1 MEKKRLGLESFFYR
15 MRKKLKQKQEAEGAA
30 ASASDGQKAADGSAP
45 VGAAMPT
52 VPPTANAAPTPPTAA
67 IYPTTMTQQERENIA
82 ASRAFNE
89 AIQSGSPFKMATEE
103 AAAAAVAARANQN
116 LPAPTSPHVQKDT

>member
-1 MEKKRLGLESFFYR
+1 
-15 MRKKLKQKQEAEGAA
+15 
-30 ASASDGQKAADGSAP
+30 
-45 VGAAMPT
+45 MPT

-89 AIQSGSPFKMATEE
+89 AIQSGSPFKMAKEE

>member
-1 MEKKRLGLESFFYR
+1 
-15 MRKKLKQKQEAEGAA
+15 
-30 ASASDGQKAADGSAP
+30 
-45 VGAAMPT
+45 
-52 VPPTANAAPTPPTAA
+52 
-67 IYPTTMTQQERENIA
+67 MTQQERENIA